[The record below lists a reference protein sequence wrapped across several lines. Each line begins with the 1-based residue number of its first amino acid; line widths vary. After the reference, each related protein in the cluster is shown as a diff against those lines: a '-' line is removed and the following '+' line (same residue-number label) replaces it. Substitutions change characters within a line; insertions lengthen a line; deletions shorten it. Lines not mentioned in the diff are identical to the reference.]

1 VSQESIYKP
10 QVKPDGTTV
19 QFTYTML
26 MLFFQSV
33 TGVLFALGT
42 HTIIRTFNP
51 SYGARMVNGVATKE
65 SELSLHLISRPGFSL
80 CAAYYLLA
88 MAFSN
93 EALRFVSYPFQ
104 CAWLHASLGM
114 CGAAC
119 MFACVC
125 VCVCVRMCVCVC
137 VCMCHVLLAMSVP
150 LLTTCDC
157 GCVSLCLQRWQS
169 RASSSPVR
177 SYSRCLLP
185 AAA

>member
-1 VSQESIYKP
+1 MAAVARYISSAPPVSRCCWCRRDVSQESIYKP

-125 VCVCVRMCVCVC
+125 VCVCTYVCVRVC
-137 VCMCHVLLAMSVP
+137 VHVS
-150 LLTTCDC
+150 
-157 GCVSLCLQRWQS
+157 CVARHVGT
-169 RASSSPVR
+169 AVDDV
-177 SYSRCLLP
+177 
-185 AAA
+185 